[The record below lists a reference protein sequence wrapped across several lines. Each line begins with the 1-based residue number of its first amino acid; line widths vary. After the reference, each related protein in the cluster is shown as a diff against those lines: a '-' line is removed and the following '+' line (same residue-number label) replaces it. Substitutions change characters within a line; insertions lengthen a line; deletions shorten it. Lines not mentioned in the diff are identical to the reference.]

1 MRGTERRSLASSPST
16 SYSSSVTKF
25 PAWMLFSSP
34 MSYKVKG
41 LFRLAWSHAVCITKW
56 QTYMTRLISICRKQ
70 SLANTSVF
78 VLQVSCHLYQILIQK
93 QESFFSTSFNDS
105 LPTVVTMC
113 VTSWENEST
122 TFPCKRSTTL
132 LNSCCWNQA
141 WVLCRHFFDH
151 SLVER
156 TDRECGRRVPRMTYG
171 DTADVESRL
180 MDSFQKLGEGSV
192 PVSIEIS
199 DDWYVSCIRSDS
211 LLCSGARE

>member
-93 QESFFSTSFNDS
+93 QESFFSTSFNDK
-105 LPTVVTMC
+105 L
-113 VTSWENEST
+113 
-122 TFPCKRSTTL
+122 
-132 LNSCCWNQA
+132 
-141 WVLCRHFFDH
+141 
-151 SLVER
+151 
-156 TDRECGRRVPRMTYG
+156 TYG
-171 DTADVESRL
+171 GNNVRHILRKWINNLSLQALDYPFELLLLKPGVSPLQTFFWSFISRT
-180 MDSFQKLGEGSV
+180 
-192 PVSIEIS
+192 
-199 DDWYVSCIRSDS
+199 YR
-211 LLCSGARE
+211 